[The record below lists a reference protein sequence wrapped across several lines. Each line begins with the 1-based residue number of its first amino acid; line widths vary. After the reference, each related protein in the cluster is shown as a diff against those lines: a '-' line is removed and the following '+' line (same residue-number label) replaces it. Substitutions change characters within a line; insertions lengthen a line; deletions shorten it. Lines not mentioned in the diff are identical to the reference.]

1 MVLNIKCAIL
11 RSVVENDLVSPFA
24 KVLSVNLLL
33 GIIITI
39 VKMNL
44 SWHIMLAFF
53 FFFNLRTQKPL
64 WLVESVL
71 AVLHVCL
78 WSVSVFGASSLEV

>member
-1 MVLNIKCAIL
+1 M
-11 RSVVENDLVSPFA
+11 ENDLVSLFA

-44 SWHIMLAFF
+44 SWYIMLAF

>member
-11 RSVVENDLVSPFA
+11 RSVVENDLVSLFA

-44 SWHIMLAFF
+44 SWYIMLAFF
-53 FFFNLRTQKPL
+53 FLISELR
-64 WLVESVL
+64 S
-71 AVLHVCL
+71 HC
-78 WSVSVFGASSLEV
+78 G